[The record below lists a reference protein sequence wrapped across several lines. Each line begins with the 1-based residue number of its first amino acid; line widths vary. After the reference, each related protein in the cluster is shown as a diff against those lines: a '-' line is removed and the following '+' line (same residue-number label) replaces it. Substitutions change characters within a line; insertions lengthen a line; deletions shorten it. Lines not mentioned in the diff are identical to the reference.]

1 MYFKS
6 YGSESILSC
15 WFRFVKVKMRVLSH
29 NNSQIISVSVCKL
42 YKAIYITSRNNEW
55 ENLFESGGKARCGGR
70 LNLSSIVLF
79 QWEDGETS
87 QVPVLSGRW
96 LNLSIPFKFI
106 LIFRE
111 MFTKTF
117 FGPQKG
123 INIRNIIW
131 Q

>member
-1 MYFKS
+1 MLFQS
-6 YGSESILSC
+6 YKNESILSRR
-15 WFRFVKVKMRVLSH
+15 FRFVEVKMRVLSD

-70 LNLSSIVLF
+70 LNLSSIVLL

-96 LNLSIPFKFI
+96 MNLSIPFQFI

-117 FGPQKG
+117 FGSQMG
-123 INIRNIIW
+123 INIRNIVW